1 MIKSQIFKS
10 EFKINVNNIDFDIP
24 VKDNMV
30 NASLLCKTNKKKFYD
45 YKILKITQKELENL
59 SNRVS
64 IPVEKL
70 IYGSGKTYWIHIEMV
85 EDLAKWISSSVGKQI
100 SEQLKNLYQKE
111 NIVDTKVENK
121 HKENIVYTKVKN
133 KDKENII
140 DTKIKIKDKE
150 EDIFDKQEA
159 EDKIIINNENNK
171 VINYTLKLKD
181 NTDFIIPIRKDG
193 YVNATELCKA
203 GGKRIDNYQTSK
215 QGKEYLNELIKLTEF
230 QGVKLLNTIEGK
242 NGCTWVH
249 RKVALHLAQWLSPS
263 FSVQVSNWLD
273 ELLLT
278 GKVELG
284 KEKTNEE
291 LENIYEEKINKMKLS
306 MNSLVNEN
314 AFLKSNYLSLE
325 KTHDSLLKRRNY
337 HKFKKGDCF
346 YIVKDDWREKE
357 YLKFGITS
365 NINDRLQEYRTIVPE
380 CKILF
385 LVYLENN
392 ELLENC
398 VKSKYQNILTHQN
411 HEYIINIEPEKLSK
425 VIIQL
430 IKFLNMQSTID
441 NTLDFYNNPYEK
453 INNNKL
459 EDNLHLEVDKNIDN
473 NEITDLEEDN
483 KIEIERKIETK
494 KEDQEY
500 KCELCDKVYKLEGN
514 LKNHVIKVHDKK
526 EINNSNT
533 CHICDKILSD
543 KGKLNRHIENVHKK
557 VSKVKCDICKRE
569 YNSKD
574 ALNSHIKQVHN
585 KSSVVKCDECD
596 KIFTSRG
603 NLTIHIK
610 NVHEKIL
617 EEKCKICN
625 KILTTKSNLVTHM
638 KQVHEKINKI
648 KCKICLK
655 ELSSKGGYEYHM
667 SKIHKIIL

>member
-10 EFKINVNNIDFDIP
+10 EFKININDIDFDIP
-24 VKDNMV
+24 IKDNMV

-45 YKILKITQKELENL
+45 YKILKITKKELENL

-111 NIVDTKVENK
+111 NIVDTKV
-121 HKENIVYTKVKN
+121 
-133 KDKENII
+133 
-140 DTKIKIKDKE
+140 KIKDKE
-150 EDIFDKQEA
+150 EDIVDKQEA

-181 NTDFIIPIRKDG
+181 NSDFIIPIREDG

-203 GGKRIDNYQTSK
+203 GGKRIDNWIRLEHTK
-215 QGKEYLNELIKLTEF
+215 ELINEIYNSLGCE
-230 QGVKLLNTIEGK
+230 GVKIIDTIEGK
-242 NGCTWVH
+242 NGYTYYH
-249 RKVALHLAQWLSPS
+249 PDLAIQLAQWISPS
-263 FSVQVSNWLD
+263 FAVQVSRWTR

-291 LENIYEEKINKMKLS
+291 LENIYKQKIDKMQLS
-306 MNSLVNEN
+306 MSSLVNEN
-314 AFLKSNYLSLE
+314 SLLKNNYLSLE
-325 KTHDSLLKRRNY
+325 KTHDSLLKKRNY
-337 HKFKKGDCF
+337 HKFKKGNCV

-357 YLKFGITS
+357 YLKFGKTG
-365 NINDRLQEYRTIVPE
+365 NINDRLQDYRTFAPE

-398 VKSKYQNILTHQN
+398 IKSKYENILTHLN
-411 HEYIINIEPEKLSK
+411 HECLLNIESEKLSK

-430 IKFLNMQSTID
+430 IKFLNMEATID

-453 INNNKL
+453 IDHNKIKNN
-459 EDNLHLEVDKNIDN
+459 EDSKNITEIKNIDN

-483 KIEIERKIETK
+483 KIEIESKIETK

-526 EINNSNT
+526 EIDNSNT

-574 ALNSHIKQVHN
+574 ALNSHIKQVHD

>member
-30 NASLLCKTNKKKFYD
+30 NASLLCKTYKKKFYD

-59 SNRVS
+59 SKRVS
-64 IPVEKL
+64 IPLEKL
-70 IYGSGKTYWIHIEMV
+70 IYGTGKTYWIHIEMI
-85 EDLAKWISSSVGKQI
+85 EDLGKWISVSVGKQV
-100 SEQLKNLYQKE
+100 SEQLKNIYQKE
-111 NIVDTKVENK
+111 HV
-121 HKENIVYTKVKN
+121 
-133 KDKENII
+133 
-140 DTKIKIKDKE
+140 IKKKE
-150 EDIFDKQEA
+150 EDIFYKHEV
-159 EDKIIINNENNK
+159 EDKIIINNENK

-181 NTDFIIPIRKDG
+181 NTDFIIPIREDG

-203 GGKRIDNYQTSK
+203 GGKLFADWKRLESTKDLINTLESDMGIPISKLIDTKKGGNNK
-215 QGKEYLNELIKLTEF
+215 LQGSWTHPDLSV
-230 QGVKLLNTIEGK
+230 Q
-242 NGCTWVH
+242 
-249 RKVALHLAQWLSPS
+249 LAQWLSPV
-263 FSVQVSNWLD
+263 FAIKVSRWTR

-278 GKVELG
+278 GKVEVG

-291 LENIYEEKINKMKLS
+291 LENIYKQKIDKMQLS
-306 MNSLVNEN
+306 MSSLVNEN
-314 AFLKSNYLSLE
+314 SLLKNNYLSLE
-325 KTHDSLLKRRNY
+325 KTHDSLLKKRNY
-337 HKFKKGDCF
+337 HKFKKGNCV

-357 YLKFGITS
+357 YLKFGKTG
-365 NINDRLQEYRTIVPE
+365 NINDRLQDYRTFAPE

-398 VKSKYQNILTHQN
+398 IKSKYENILTHLN
-411 HEYIINIEPEKLSK
+411 HECLLNIESEKLSK

-430 IKFLNMQSTID
+430 IKFLNMEATID

-453 INNNKL
+453 IDHNKIKNN
-459 EDNLHLEVDKNIDN
+459 DDSKNITEIKN
-473 NEITDLEEDN
+473 NEENDINLECEDD
-483 KIEIERKIETK
+483 EIFIETK

-514 LKNHVIKVHDKK
+514 LKNHVTKVHDKK
-526 EINNSNT
+526 EIDNSNT

-574 ALNSHIKQVHN
+574 ALNSHIKQVHD
-585 KSSVVKCDECD
+585 KSSVVKCDQCD
-596 KIFTSRG
+596 KIFTSNG
-603 NLTIHIK
+603 NLTIHIQ
-610 NVHEKIL
+610 NIHEKTSK
-617 EEKCKICN
+617 EECKIC
-625 KILTTKSNLVTHM
+625 KKVLTTKSNLVTHI
-638 KQVHEKINKI
+638 KQVHEKTNKI